1 MSRWCITPR
10 CSSAAPGYTS
20 KSEDISVQ
28 ASTSSVENIKS
39 LFPELQLP
47 LILCEPEKDDIWW
60 GILSSLSA
68 QHFSGYQT
76 SFSAKKKKKKSYIIA
91 FHLFRTYIFTLL
103 QLLVLKR
110 SGRAEEKQTK
120 WNWVLRFWENNYSV
134 KTMILLLLTSFYS

>member
-1 MSRWCITPR
+1 MSRWCITPW
-10 CSSAAPGYTS
+10 CSSEAPGYTS

-39 LFPELQLP
+39 IFPELQLP
-47 LILCEPEKDDIWW
+47 LILCEPEKGDIWW

-76 SFSAKKKKKKSYIIA
+76 SFSGKKIKSYIIA
-91 FHLFRTYIFTLL
+91 FHLFRTYISVLL

-110 SGRAEEKQTK
+110 SGRAEEKQTNETGSCASEK
-120 WNWVLRFWENNYSV
+120 II
-134 KTMILLLLTSFYS
+134 ILSKSWFSFYWHHFTPK